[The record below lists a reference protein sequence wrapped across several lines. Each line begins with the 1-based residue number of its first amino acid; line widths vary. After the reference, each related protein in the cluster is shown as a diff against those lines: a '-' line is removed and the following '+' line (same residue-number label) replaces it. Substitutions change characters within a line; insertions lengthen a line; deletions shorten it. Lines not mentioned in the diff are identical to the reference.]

1 MGGGGV
7 KGDPQARKSSTS
19 HPDRGAVVEGVVGN
33 EGWWRIAIAKGG
45 SG

>member
-19 HPDRGAVVEGVVGN
+19 HPDRGAVVEGVK
-33 EGWWRIAIAKGG
+33 IALYRVRT
-45 SG
+45 